1 MKKKIYL
8 LAGTL
13 FVLSLCSC
21 SIQTFTDG
29 NHQESSSA
37 TTSSS
42 SCLLYTSRCGTAGKR
57 PYVVFSHSGT
67 SKLGHQRQTDIK
79 SRLSKGCPREAVTA
93 KAFQPAVDEFGVQV
107 TFGGNKVDIILT
119 QNVNNSHQYVACLL
133 YTSSCNSCHRAD
145 GRERARRLQR

>member
-42 SCLLYTSRCGTAGKR
+42 S
-57 PYVVFSHSGT
+57 SG
-67 SKLGHQRQTDIK
+67 G
-79 SRLSKGCPREAVTA
+79 
-93 KAFQPAVDEFGVQV
+93 
-107 TFGGNKVDIILT
+107 
-119 QNVNNSHQYVACLL
+119 
-133 YTSSCNSCHRAD
+133 
-145 GRERARRLQR
+145 

>member
-21 SIQTFTDG
+21 SIQISTDG

-42 SCLLYTSRCGTAGKR
+42 SSGVILL
-57 PYVVFSHSGT
+57 
-67 SKLGHQRQTDIK
+67 KLHQLQKFPTVRTF
-79 SRLSKGCPREAVTA
+79 LSAT
-93 KAFQPAVDEFGVQV
+93 
-107 TFGGNKVDIILT
+107 
-119 QNVNNSHQYVACLL
+119 
-133 YTSSCNSCHRAD
+133 
-145 GRERARRLQR
+145 LQRILRVQLLM